1 MLQLARPGD
10 VLSAVARAHSI
21 VASAY
26 LLAPGPLLRALE
38 DAAERGARVIVRLE
52 AEPHDDSRGPLAK
65 LNRRTARDLRR
76 AGADARVHALTH
88 LKAVVCDG
96 AVYLDDRNFAV
107 HGDQIVLRDGSSSA
121 ARAVIDAVAG
131 RHHPALRNFWTSK
144 SDALAAEGRLLD
156 GAAAAHAVD
165 VETESFSWNGPV
177 YGKLKR
183 LAQRGVRC
191 RLIVDA
197 RMLRGDAKEARALAR
212 LQDAGVQVRAG
223 NCDAKGAIVDAKMAW
238 TGSANCTSPYYDGAQ
253 TEWAVRTRSRPIV
266 RALQSQFDAHWRS
279 AKVPPHAALG

>member
-10 VLSAVARAHSI
+10 VLSAVGRAHSI

-38 DAAERGARVIVRLE
+38 EAAERGARVIVRLE
-52 AEPHDDSRGPLAK
+52 AKPHDDSRGALAK
-65 LNRRTARDLRR
+65 LNRRTVRELRR
-76 AGADARVHALTH
+76 AGADARVHELTH
-88 LKAVVCDG
+88 LKAVLCDG
-96 AVYLDDRNFAV
+96 TVYLDDRNFAA
-107 HGDQIVLRDGSSSA
+107 HGDQIVLRDRSRCA
-121 ARAVIDAVAG
+121 ARAVADAVGG

-144 SDALAAEGRLLD
+144 AEALAAEGRMLD
-156 GAAAAHAVD
+156 GAATARAVD

-197 RMLRGDAKEARALAR
+197 RMLRGNPKEARALAR

-223 NCDAKGAIVDAKMAW
+223 NCDAKAAIVDAKTAW
-238 TGSANCTSPYYDGAQ
+238 TGSSHCTSPYCDGVQ
-253 TEWAVRTRSRPIV
+253 SEWAVRTRLRAV
-266 RALQSQFDAHWRS
+266 VGALQSRFDAHWQS
-279 AKVPPHAALG
+279 AKVPRTALG